1 MLGAAVAVAA
11 EEAGSG
17 TRPAVR
23 LRMKNKTPKE
33 AFGKE
38 RREGGASSGMDGGD
52 AKDESVNEDLADEER
67 PTTDRPH

>member
-1 MLGAAVAVAA
+1 
-11 EEAGSG
+11 
-17 TRPAVR
+17 
-23 LRMKNKTPKE
+23 MKSKTPKE

-52 AKDESVNEDLADEER
+52 TKDESVNEELAEEER

>member
-1 MLGAAVAVAA
+1 MVAAVAVAA
-11 EEAGSG
+11 AAGSG
-17 TRPAVR
+17 TRHAVST
-23 LRMKNKTPKE
+23 RMKSKTPKE

-52 AKDESVNEDLADEER
+52 TKDESVNEELAEEER